1 MVENRSFL
9 DTIAA
14 TILHCQEALPHEQ
27 LVIVPNKRSIR
38 ILQKKIA
45 QQANRGLILPVIL
58 TVNDFVESLSPLR
71 LIPREELLLH
81 LFDLARKT
89 EIEKGDF
96 SSFLNWA
103 PAFLSEINEL
113 DLQLID
119 GNAIYTQLHE
129 YKELDLTFLKEN
141 SSDFQKKYLEFYKSL
156 GELYDQFVAYLK
168 EQKMGYEGL
177 MYRTVAEELRS
188 GDQDN
193 HPLDQKYKWSKKIW
207 FAGFY
212 TLSPA
217 EQEIFY
223 YFYQKLNGEFIFDV
237 DLFYKEEYGK
247 PVIDIQNKFRIREIQ
262 YRNDYYD
269 VPKKVEVSSLN
280 GSLNQ
285 IQYAIDLL
293 NRIEKEE
300 GNLDNTAL
308 IFADE
313 TLLVPFVQAYDPRK
327 ANISMGYPIY
337 KTSSYQLLTILLNLT
352 KNRIRYREINE
363 EGEAPFYYK
372 DLLNFFEN
380 QLIIRTLFD
389 NDNDVEVLKK
399 RIIQKGQI
407 YIPPNFFNIKI
418 PKIALEGKQIIKD
431 LITFFDE
438 ILSKLDT
445 DLSDYTI
452 LTLIVNKLHEAE
464 QLLAPFDLDDSLLD
478 FDSVIYLINSLVNQI
493 TLSFVGD
500 PDRGLQISGL
510 LETRTLEYKNLIF
523 LSINEGVLPKGGK
536 SPGFILNEIKYH
548 FKFPTAQEKD
558 SIFAYHFFRLMQ
570 RASLV
575 YVLYDNNS
583 TVRLAEES
591 RLIKQLRFGT
601 EKRKHHVELS
611 FKQVEQNQSLKKSKD
626 SGIIVEKDEA
636 ILEKMRNINYSPSG
650 LATYI
655 RCPLNFY
662 LANVLKITP
671 PDELNEGFENNLVGL
686 IIHSILKKLLDQIK
700 ENPAQFR
707 EIIKEN
713 RAKLEDLIYQAAIS
727 ELETDQSALQ
737 QGGFVLV
744 KKIVERQI
752 ETYLRFLL
760 EELEK
765 NEIEIIANEVQLLN
779 QFETSYGTV
788 TLKGTA
794 DRIDFYNNRLR
805 ILDYKTGYVD
815 AKNLTLEEIDET
827 IIDPNHSQLFQLLFY
842 LYLYAHN
849 QDLPPTASSQAA
861 IISFIRLVQNLDPY
875 VYIQVINGKE
885 VEPFLF
891 QSEHLKQ
898 FSELLKSL
906 LDNILDP
913 NTPFCQTDNW
923 DHCKYC
929 DFRELCEREAKSY
942 F

>member
-313 TLLVPFVQAYDPRK
+313 TLLVPFVQAYDP
-327 ANISMGYPIY
+327 A
-337 KTSSYQLLTILLNLT
+337 
-352 KNRIRYREINE
+352 
-363 EGEAPFYYK
+363 
-372 DLLNFFEN
+372 
-380 QLIIRTLFD
+380 
-389 NDNDVEVLKK
+389 K
-399 RIIQKGQI
+399 RIS
-407 YIPPNFFNIKI
+407 PW
-418 PKIALEGKQIIKD
+418 D
-431 LITFFDE
+431 
-438 ILSKLDT
+438 ILFTKP
-445 DLSDYTI
+445 
-452 LTLIVNKLHEAE
+452 A
-464 QLLAPFDLDDSLLD
+464 A
-478 FDSVIYLINSLVNQI
+478 INCS
-493 TLSFVGD
+493 LSF
-500 PDRGLQISGL
+500 
-510 LETRTLEYKNLIF
+510 
-523 LSINEGVLPKGGK
+523 SI
-536 SPGFILNEIKYH
+536 
-548 FKFPTAQEKD
+548 
-558 SIFAYHFFRLMQ
+558 
-570 RASLV
+570 
-575 YVLYDNNS
+575 
-583 TVRLAEES
+583 
-591 RLIKQLRFGT
+591 
-601 EKRKHHVELS
+601 
-611 FKQVEQNQSLKKSKD
+611 
-626 SGIIVEKDEA
+626 
-636 ILEKMRNINYSPSG
+636 
-650 LATYI
+650 
-655 RCPLNFY
+655 
-662 LANVLKITP
+662 
-671 PDELNEGFENNLVGL
+671 
-686 IIHSILKKLLDQIK
+686 
-700 ENPAQFR
+700 
-707 EIIKEN
+707 
-713 RAKLEDLIYQAAIS
+713 
-727 ELETDQSALQ
+727 
-737 QGGFVLV
+737 
-744 KKIVERQI
+744 
-752 ETYLRFLL
+752 
-760 EELEK
+760 
-765 NEIEIIANEVQLLN
+765 
-779 QFETSYGTV
+779 
-788 TLKGTA
+788 
-794 DRIDFYNNRLR
+794 
-805 ILDYKTGYVD
+805 
-815 AKNLTLEEIDET
+815 
-827 IIDPNHSQLFQLLFY
+827 
-842 LYLYAHN
+842 
-849 QDLPPTASSQAA
+849 
-861 IISFIRLVQNLDPY
+861 
-875 VYIQVINGKE
+875 
-885 VEPFLF
+885 
-891 QSEHLKQ
+891 
-898 FSELLKSL
+898 
-906 LDNILDP
+906 
-913 NTPFCQTDNW
+913 
-923 DHCKYC
+923 
-929 DFRELCEREAKSY
+929 
-942 F
+942 